1 MELRSDGTDAPHP
14 KYLVVN
20 ADEMEP
26 GTFKDRLLME
36 GDPHQLIEGMIADA
50 RTPSRPTSP
59 TSFCAGST
67 RWRPSGSSAR
77 SRKPTRRGYL
87 GQNIL
92 GSGYSLELH
101 LHVSAGR
108 YICGEE
114 TALLNALEGKRAQP
128 ALEAAVSRRSSGLWG
143 KPTIVNNVET
153 LCNVPHIVSNGATW
167 FTKAEPHRGRWH
179 QALRRQRQA

>member
-1 MELRSDGTDAPHP
+1 MGPDAPHP

-36 GDPHQLIEGMIADA
+36 GDPHQLVEGMILSALRDRSRRRLHLPALGVQARRERGLQRAIAEAYDA
-50 RTPSRPTSP
+50 R
-59 TSFCAGST
+59 
-67 RWRPSGSSAR
+67 
-77 SRKPTRRGYL
+77 YL
-87 GQNIL
+87 GRNIL

-128 ALEAAVSRRSSGLWG
+128 ASEAAVSRSRRA
-143 KPTIVNNVET
+143 
-153 LCNVPHIVSNGATW
+153 CGA
-167 FTKAEPHRGRWH
+167 GRPS
-179 QALRRQRQA
+179 